1 MSKKMLEGKVAL
13 VTGAGRGI
21 GRAIALVMAENGA
34 QVVVNDIGAA
44 VDGSGNDST
53 PAQQVVSEIEAL
65 HGQGQAVAN
74 YDSVADW
81 DSAQSMVQT
90 AIDRFGKIDIV
101 VNNAGI
107 LRDTIFHRMTP
118 EEFDAVVKV
127 HLYGAFYVSR
137 AALPHLKSA
146 REGRIVNL
154 GCASAQHVLARSTNT
169 PYVIA
174 KTGVIIYTKSLATQ
188 LIRDHITANVI
199 CPGIAENSF
208 DLAESLPELPT
219 GRPATTRDITA
230 AAWFFIS
237 PGAGYITGQ
246 VLEVAGGW
254 RL

>member
-1 MSKKMLEGKVAL
+1 MLKKAL
-13 VTGAGRGI
+13 VTGSAKGL
-21 GRAIALVMAENGA
+21 GRAIALDLAGRGFDVAFHYLHSKSAAEEACREATA
-34 QVVVNDIGAA
+34 QGVKAVAIAADVTDPAAARMLVDTAAGQLGGLSVVVNNVGDYLDVPTLDLTVETWHDLIA
-44 VDGSGNDST
+44 SNLHST
-53 PAQQVVSEIEAL
+53 
-65 HGQGQAVAN
+65 
-74 YDSVADW
+74 
-81 DSAQSMVQT
+81 
-90 AIDRFGKIDIV
+90 
-101 VNNAGI
+101 
-107 LRDTIFHRMTP
+107 
-118 EEFDAVVKV
+118 
-127 HLYGAFYVSR
+127 FYVTR

-188 LIRDHITANVI
+188 LIRDRITANVI

-237 PGAGYITGQ
+237 PEAGYITGQ